1 MNARSIGH
9 TTWHRAIGFAL
20 ATIAGI
26 GAIGHDPQPAAAQ
39 LSNDEALT
47 SSAEERRIR
56 LLEVPDAFERAFFE
70 HDPSYYDNQTLG
82 RRFGWFT
89 TNFTENEIERDGAL
103 IDTVYHDLMRQQAL
117 DSPPMRTADLANPFD
132 TSFSTMPGSGFNV
145 PVRGS
150 ELAIPSN

>member
-1 MNARSIGH
+1 MNARSTGN

-26 GAIGHDPQPAAAQ
+26 GAIGHDQQPASAQ
-39 LSNDEALT
+39 LTDDEALT

-56 LLEVPDAFERAFFE
+56 LLEIPDAFERAFFE
-70 HDPSYYDNQTLG
+70 HDPNYYDNQDLE

-89 TNFTENEIERDGAL
+89 TNFTENEIENDGDL
-103 IDTVYHDLMRQQAL
+103 VDTVYQDLIRQQAL
-117 DSPPMRTADLANPFD
+117 DSPPIRTADLANPFN
-132 TSFSTMPGSGFNV
+132 SSLNTMPGAGFNP

-150 ELAIPSN
+150 EFAIPSN